1 MTDEADTHRWRMDNA
16 AQIPSLEKL
25 DDRDRVDGGRV
36 PASCDFGKTFNDAFD
51 QLRQAYERWNDFAAT
66 QGAGFQAR
74 YGVVDMVTRP
84 TQLEARRFKEG
95 QWHER
100 AS

>member
-1 MTDEADTHRWRMDNA
+1 M
-16 AQIPSLEKL
+16 K
-25 DDRDRVDGGRV
+25 GGPKQVR
-36 PASCDFGKTFNDAFD
+36 AYLFGKVA
-51 QLRQAYERWNDFAAT
+51 
-66 QGAGFQAR
+66 
-74 YGVVDMVTRP
+74 DMVTRP